1 MMKRNYITPVTE
13 QITIKLERHLLDL
26 SFDDTPADPGSALA
40 KPHVLLEDDNND
52 QLDINSTGVVS
63 IGKHSVWDD

>member
-1 MMKRNYITPVTE
+1 MKRNYITPVTE

-26 SFDDTPADPGSALA
+26 SFDDTPADPRSALA

>member
-1 MMKRNYITPVTE
+1 MKRNYITPVTE

-26 SFDDTPADPGSALA
+26 PFDDTPADPGSALA
-40 KPHVLLEDDNND
+40 KQHVLLEDDNKD

>member
-1 MMKRNYITPVTE
+1 MKRNYITPVTE
-13 QITIKLERHLLDL
+13 QITIKLERHLLNL
-26 SFDDTPADPGSALA
+26 SFDDTPADPGSAPA
-40 KPHVLLEDDNND
+40 KPHILLEDDNND

>member
-1 MMKRNYITPVTE
+1 MKRNYITPVTE

-26 SFDDTPADPGSALA
+26 QFDDAPADPGSALA